1 MATADPLSPQNAA
14 PSGRALLERALK
26 AYPAE
31 AAQIAPR
38 FEAAAARLR
47 DEIVFTDFGG
57 DMHAKAHA
65 ERVLLF
71 ALLLGAMALR
81 GRPDQSDCLECLA
94 WAAIFHDARREND
107 DLDTG
112 HGLRAADYCRAFFA
126 ERGQPA
132 PEAACVVMA
141 FHDLDDLIGRGAFL
155 ARDLP
160 DWGVLAYE
168 LFKDADALD
177 RFRFGPDALDHS
189 FLRTASARALVPFAA
204 SLFA

>member
-1 MATADPLSPQNAA
+1 MASLSAMSAP
-14 PSGRALLERALK
+14 PSGRALLARALES
-26 AYPAE
+26 YPAE
-31 AAQIAPR
+31 AAEIAPR
-38 FEAAAARLR
+38 FEAAASRLR
-47 DEIVFTDFGG
+47 DEVVFEDFGG

-81 GRPDQSDCLECLA
+81 GRPEAADCLECLA
-94 WAAIFHDARREND
+94 VAAIFHDARREND

-112 HGLRAADYCRAFFA
+112 HGLRAANYCRAFFA
-126 ERGQPA
+126 ERGLPA

-141 FHDLDDLIGRGAFL
+141 FHDLDDMLGRGAFL

-177 RFRFGPDALDHS
+177 RFRFGPDALDRA
-189 FLRTASARALVPFAA
+189 FLRTACARKLVPFAA
-204 SLFA
+204 SLFS